1 MKAIFLNNRGF
12 FLPYLI
18 FIILGAVLIGMN
30 TKTTLHLGFN
40 SFHNH
45 FFDIFFQYFTW
56 LGDGVTWILA
66 VLILCAV
73 KYRYAMI
80 IGLSC
85 LISSMITQLLK
96 RTVFS
101 DMVRPRRFF
110 EGVHEIYFVPGV
122 ENYTNNSFPSGHTT
136 AAFSLFLGLA
146 LISKKNNL
154 KWIYFILALLVAY
167 SRVYLSQHFFGDI
180 YAGSIIAVS
189 TTLAVF
195 YFLQKSTRSWLE
207 GSTNTIFKK

>member
-1 MKAIFLNNRGF
+1 VKAIFLNNRGF
-12 FLPYLI
+12 LLPYLL
-18 FIILGAVLIGMN
+18 FIILGAVLVGMN
-30 TKTTLHLGFN
+30 TKTALHIGFN

-45 FFDIFFQYFTW
+45 FFDIFFRYITW
-56 LGDGVTWILA
+56 LGDGITWILA
-66 VLILCAV
+66 VLMLFTI
-73 KYRYAMI
+73 KYRYAFI
-80 IGLSC
+80 VGLSC
-85 LISSMITQLLK
+85 FISSMITQLLK

-101 DMVRPRRFF
+101 EMVRPRRFF

-136 AAFSLFLGLA
+136 VAFSLCLGLA

-154 KWIYFILALLVAY
+154 KWIYFILALLIAY

-180 YAGSIIAVS
+180 YAGSIIAVI

-195 YFLQKSTRSWLE
+195 YFLQKSTRSWLD